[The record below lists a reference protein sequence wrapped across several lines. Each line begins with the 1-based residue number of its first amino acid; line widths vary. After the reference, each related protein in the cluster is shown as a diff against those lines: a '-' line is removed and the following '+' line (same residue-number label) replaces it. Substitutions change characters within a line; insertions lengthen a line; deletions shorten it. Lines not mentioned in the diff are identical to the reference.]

1 MLSRIVPI
9 VSWVYISLILSEED
23 FMAGILDSVNQR
35 TQLVGQNRL
44 ELLLFKLTGRQRFG
58 INVFKVREVMPCP
71 KLTILPKQDKFI
83 KGVAHIR
90 GQTISVIDLSKATG
104 GPEVVQTENS
114 FVVIT
119 EYNRTVQAFLVSGVE
134 RIVTLS
140 WTDVMPPPEGAGKS
154 SYLTAVTEIDK
165 EMVSILDV
173 EKILNE
179 ISPISTQLSEGIAD
193 NSVGEN
199 VGDRVIMIADD
210 STVARNQV
218 KRALEPFGL
227 TMLLAKNGQDALEQL
242 LAIADTCET
251 SITEKVALL
260 ISDIEMPEM
269 DGYTLTSIIKSNDKM
284 KVIPVILHT
293 SLSGV
298 FNNAM
303 VEKVGAEDFIPKFH
317 PDELARSVKKWLK
330 HGSEH

>member
-1 MLSRIVPI
+1 M
-9 VSWVYISLILSEED
+9 
-23 FMAGILDSVNQR
+23 
-35 TQLVGQNRL
+35 
-44 ELLLFKLTGRQRFG
+44 FKLLGRQRFG

-71 KLTILPKQDKFI
+71 RLTILPKQDKDI

-104 GPEVVQTENS
+104 GREITPDENS
-114 FVVIT
+114 FVIIA
-119 EYNRTVQAFLVSGVE
+119 EYNRSVQGFLVAGVE

-140 WTDVMPPPEGAGKS
+140 WKDIMPPPEGAGKS
-154 SYLTAVTEIDK
+154 SYLTAVTEIDN

-179 ISPISTQLSEGIAD
+179 ISPVSTDLSD
-193 NSVGEN
+193 DVVDDTVGDSI
-199 VGDRVIMIADD
+199 GDRVIMIADD

-218 KRALEPFGL
+218 KRALEPLGL
-227 TMLLAKNGQDALEQL
+227 NMLLAKNGQDALNQL
-242 LAIADTCET
+242 NAIAEQCNE
-251 SITEKVALL
+251 SIDEKVALL

-269 DGYTLTSIIKSNDKM
+269 DGYTLTAEIKGSEIM
-284 KVIPVILHT
+284 RRMPVILHT

-317 PDELARSVKKWLK
+317 PDELATAVKKWLK
-330 HGSEH
+330 IDASDKNA

>member
-1 MLSRIVPI
+1 MYNQELCLIVRYP
-9 VSWVYISLILSEED
+9 VRAFYNEVN
-23 FMAGILDSVNQR
+23 MAGVLDSVNQR

-44 ELLLFKLTGRQRFG
+44 ELLMFKLVGSQRFG

-71 KLTILPKQDKFI
+71 RLTLLPKQDKFI

-104 GPEVVQTENS
+104 GPEIKPDENS
-114 FVVIT
+114 FVIIA
-119 EYNRTVQAFLVSGVE
+119 EYNRSVQGFLVSGVE

-140 WTDVMPPPEGAGKS
+140 WQDILPPPEGAGKS
-154 SYLTAVTEIDK
+154 SYLTAVTEIDN

-179 ISPISTQLSEGIAD
+179 ISPISTELSDEVKD
-193 NSVGEN
+193 ETVGQSLGE
-199 VGDRVIMIADD
+199 RVIMIADD

-218 KRALEPFGL
+218 KRALEPLGL
-227 TMLLAKNGQDALEQL
+227 KMVLAKNGQDALNQL
-242 LAIADTCET
+242 NEMVQGCD
-251 SITEKVALL
+251 SIDEKVALL

-269 DGYTLTSIIKSNDKM
+269 DGYTLTAEIKSNEQLRKM
-284 KVIPVILHT
+284 PVILHT

-317 PDELARSVKKWLK
+317 PDELATAVKKWLK
-330 HGSEH
+330 VEELS

>member
-1 MLSRIVPI
+1 
-9 VSWVYISLILSEED
+9 
-23 FMAGILDSVNQR
+23 MASILDTVNQR

-44 ELLLFKLTGRQRFG
+44 ELLLFKLIGKQRFG

-71 KLTILPKQDKFI
+71 RLTVIPKQNKFV

-104 GPEVVQTENS
+104 GPEIVQTESS
-114 FVVIT
+114 FVIIS
-119 EYNRTVQAFLVSGVE
+119 EYNRTVQGFLVAGVE

-140 WTDVMPPPEGAGKS
+140 WKEIMPPPEGAGKL
-154 SYLTAVTEIDK
+154 SYLTAVTKIDD
-165 EMVSILDV
+165 ELVSILDV

-179 ISPISTQLSEGIAD
+179 INPISTELSEGVAD
-193 NSVGEN
+193 ASVGEAI
-199 VGDRVIMIADD
+199 GERVIMIADD

-218 KRALEPFGL
+218 KRALEPLGL
-227 TMLLAKNGQDALEQL
+227 TMLLAKNGQEAFDQLEE
-242 LAIADTCET
+242 IAQGCQN

-260 ISDIEMPEM
+260 ISDIEMPVM
-269 DGYTLTSIIKSNDKM
+269 DGYTLTAEIKQNDRM
-284 KVIPVILHT
+284 KDMPVILHT

-317 PDELARSVKKWLK
+317 PDELAIAVKKWLK
-330 HGSEH
+330 HDEIA

>member
-1 MLSRIVPI
+1 
-9 VSWVYISLILSEED
+9 
-23 FMAGILDSVNQR
+23 MAGILDSVNQR

-44 ELLLFKLTGRQRFG
+44 ELLLFKLIGRQRFG

-71 KLTILPKQDKFI
+71 RLTLLPKQDQFI

-90 GQTISVIDLSKATG
+90 GQTIAVIDLSKATG
-104 GPEVVQTENS
+104 GPDIVQTENS
-114 FVVIT
+114 FVIIA
-119 EYNRTVQAFLVSGVE
+119 EYNRSVQGFLVAGVE

-140 WTDVMPPPEGAGKS
+140 WKDIMPPPEGAGKS
-154 SYLTAVTEIDK
+154 SYLTAVTEIDN

-179 ISPISTQLSEGIAD
+179 INPISTELSEGVAD
-193 NSVGEN
+193 VTVGEE

-210 STVARNQV
+210 SMVARNQV
-218 KRALEPFGL
+218 KRALEPLGL
-227 TMLLAKNGQDALEQL
+227 TMLLAKNGQDALNQL
-242 LAIADTCET
+242 QAISENCQN

-269 DGYTLTSIIKSNDKM
+269 DGYTLTAEIKQDVRM
-284 KVIPVILHT
+284 KDMPVILHT

-298 FNNAM
+298 FNNAR

-317 PDELARSVKKWLK
+317 PDELATAVKKWLK
-330 HGSEH
+330 HDDVS

>member
-1 MLSRIVPI
+1 
-9 VSWVYISLILSEED
+9 
-23 FMAGILDSVNQR
+23 MASILDTVNQR

-44 ELLLFKLTGRQRFG
+44 ELLLFKLIGRQRFG

-71 KLTILPKQDKFI
+71 RLTVLPKQNKFV

-104 GPEVVQTENS
+104 GPAIVQTESS
-114 FVVIT
+114 FVIIS
-119 EYNRTVQAFLVSGVE
+119 EYNRTVQGFLVAGVE

-140 WTDVMPPPEGAGKS
+140 WKDIMPPPKGAGKL
-154 SYLTAVTEIDK
+154 SYLTAVTKIDD
-165 EMVSILDV
+165 ELVSILDV

-179 ISPISTQLSEGIAD
+179 INPISTELSEGVAD
-193 NSVGEN
+193 ASVGEAI
-199 VGDRVIMIADD
+199 GERVIMIADD

-218 KRALEPFGL
+218 KRALEPLGL
-227 TMLLAKNGQDALEQL
+227 TMLLAKNGQEALDQL
-242 LAIADTCET
+242 QEIAEGCQN

-260 ISDIEMPEM
+260 ISDIEMPVM
-269 DGYTLTSIIKSNDKM
+269 DGYTLTAEIKQNDRM
-284 KVIPVILHT
+284 KDMPVILHT

-317 PDELARSVKKWLK
+317 PDELAIAVKKWLK
-330 HGSEH
+330 HDETS

>member
-1 MLSRIVPI
+1 
-9 VSWVYISLILSEED
+9 
-23 FMAGILDSVNQR
+23 MAGILDSVNQR

-44 ELLLFKLTGRQRFG
+44 ELLMFKLIGRQRFG
-58 INVFKVREVMPCP
+58 INVFKVREVLQCP
-71 KLTILPKQDKFI
+71 RLTSLPKQDKYI

-90 GQTISVIDLSKATG
+90 GQTISIIDLSKATG
-104 GPEVVQTENS
+104 GPEIVQTEDS
-114 FVVIT
+114 FIIIA
-119 EYNRTVQAFLVSGVE
+119 EYNRAVQGFLVAGVE

-140 WTDVMPPPEGAGKS
+140 WKDIMPPPEGAGKS
-154 SYLTAVTEIDK
+154 SYLTAVTEIDN

-179 ISPISTQLSEGIAD
+179 ISPVSTDLSEDVAD
-193 NSVGEN
+193 SSVGESI
-199 VGDRVIMIADD
+199 GDKVVMIADD

-218 KRALEPFGL
+218 RRALEPLGL
-227 TMLLAKNGQDALEQL
+227 NVLLAKNGQDALDQL
-242 LAIADTCET
+242 KALDETCENNI
-251 SITEKVALL
+251 SEKVALL

-269 DGYTLTSIIKSNDKM
+269 DGYTLTAELKNDDRLKTM
-284 KVIPVILHT
+284 PVILHT

-317 PDELARSVKKWLK
+317 PDELATAVKKWLK
-330 HGSEH
+330 IDE